1 MKHFHQRSVLQRS
14 ALILLATT
22 ALAATPAFARAVHH
36 AAKNPAATAEAAADA
51 ATYKVKSGDTL
62 QKIAGKLGTSIDNL
76 ASTNKLTT
84 KSVLK
89 PGQILQNPAAPKAEA
104 AKPAVSK
111 GKSGKAASAKPA
123 EPKTYTVVHGDTL
136 FAISKRVG
144 MSIDD
149 LRQANGLSGK
159 AQIHGG
165 QTLKLSGGGD
175 DNADKTPS
183 KAEKA
188 EPAPTKKG
196 RRGKAA
202 AEPADEP
209 TPPAVDRAATG
220 KVVTS
225 QATGEA
231 YKARKGDTLAK
242 IAERVGTDVGTL
254 KRLNHVKGKA
264 VHAGQ
269 TYRGPSFA
277 EHAYTANA
285 GDTLTSIAQRFGV
298 SIASL
303 RAENEMSKKVV
314 SVRPGQ
320 KIFLPDGYRDREAPV
335 AEHYPRYPQ
344 PYQPLRGDSGLP
356 SGPRPYTPP
365 PSGSRPYV
373 PPAGSQVP
381 QTPAPTP
388 NLSDAQISQLG
399 KGRFQWPL
407 SGTIL
412 SDFGPK
418 PGGQRN
424 DGLNIQADAG
434 ASVRASADGEVIYA
448 GDQVPGFGNLVL
460 VKHPDGWATVYAHL
474 GHIDVKNQQKV
485 TQGQQVGTAGSTGGV
500 SEPQLHFEVRYAGPQ
515 EPHARSVDP
524 KLVLPTR

>member
-1 MKHFHQRSVLQRS
+1 MTDFLQRS

-22 ALAATPAFARAVHH
+22 ALCATPALARTAHH
-36 AAKNPAATAEAAADA
+36 AAKTPAPVAEADADT
-51 ATYKVKSGDTL
+51 ATYKVRSGDTL
-62 QKIAGKLGTSIDNL
+62 QKISGKLGTSIDAL
-76 ASTNKLTT
+76 AAANKLTAT
-84 KSVLK
+84 SILK
-89 PGQILQNPAAPKAEA
+89 PGQVLKNPAAPKAA
-104 AKPAVSK
+104 AIKPAASK
-111 GKSGKAASAKPA
+111 TPASKIGPGKSAKPA
-123 EPKTYTVVHGDTL
+123 PATTYAVAKGDTL
-136 FAISKRVG
+136 FSISKRLGV
-144 MSIDD
+144 SVDD
-149 LRQANGLSGK
+149 LRQANGLSAKG
-159 AQIHGG
+159 QIHAG
-165 QTLKLSGGGD
+165 QDLKLPGGD
-175 DNADKTPS
+175 EEAADKTPP
-183 KAEKA
+183 KADKA
-188 EPAPTKKG
+188 EPATKKG
-196 RRGKAA
+196 RKGKAA
-202 AEPADEP
+202 AAANLPGEPAA
-209 TPPAVDRAATG
+209 PAAAPG
-220 KVVTS
+220 HVVTS
-225 QATGEA
+225 QAKGAT

-242 IAERVGTDVGTL
+242 IADRVGTDVGAL
-254 KRLNHVKGKA
+254 KRLNHVKGSA
-264 VHAGQ
+264 VQVGKV
-269 TYRGPSFA
+269 YSGPSFA
-277 EHAYTANA
+277 EHAYTAVA

-298 SIASL
+298 SVASL

-320 KIFLPDGYRDREAPV
+320 KVFLPEGYRDPSEERPA
-335 AEHYPRYPQ
+335 RNYPQ
-344 PYQPLRGDSGLP
+344 PYQPSRGDAGMP
-356 SGPRPYTPP
+356 SGP
-365 PSGSRPYV
+365 RPYV

-381 QTPAPTP
+381 QVPAPTP

-407 SGTIL
+407 TGAIL

-424 DGLNIQADAG
+424 DGINIQADAG

-524 KLVLPTR
+524 KLVLPK